1 MPHATLLS
9 DDLLRRLMAV
19 GQVDIV
25 VGVPT
30 LNNAGTIAALLRTID
45 DGLTRHFPRARRV
58 IVGADGGSNDG
69 TPDIV
74 GDPSS
79 GGAGL
84 RTRHQIA
91 AVYRGIPGRASA
103 IRLIFTVADLL
114 QARAVAVVDADVTG
128 CTPDWIGALLD
139 PIAKQSF
146 DLVAP
151 VYGRHPLE
159 GLLVTQLLRPLVR
172 AAYGRQIDEP
182 LLGEFSCS
190 GPLASAALAK
200 DIWDRSPI
208 RDGIELW
215 LTGRAL
221 ISDVRV
227 CQAALGPRTPG
238 SQRARVSL
246 GEVFPLLV
254 GALFASLEEQAG
266 DWLPRTG
273 ADRVAV
279 MGTDPGIPAESAAAA
294 PSQMGATFRDDV
306 RDLGPVLESILAPE
320 TFAALSR
327 LVETDGSDI
336 VSYPDDVWVA
346 SVYDFLLAHHAG
358 VMDRTHIA
366 QALMP
371 LYMGRTA
378 SFLREHAD
386 SPAADAMHAVERLSR
401 QFETRKPYLVERWNR
416 TP

>member
-1 MPHATLLS
+1 
-9 DDLLRRLMAV
+9 
-19 GQVDIV
+19 
-25 VGVPT
+25 
-30 LNNAGTIAALLRTID
+30 
-45 DGLTRHFPRARRV
+45 
-58 IVGADGGSNDG
+58 
-69 TPDIV
+69 
-74 GDPSS
+74 
-79 GGAGL
+79 
-84 RTRHQIA
+84 
-91 AVYRGIPGRASA
+91 
-103 IRLIFTVADLL
+103 
-114 QARAVAVVDADVTG
+114 
-128 CTPDWIGALLD
+128 
-139 PIAKQSF
+139 
-146 DLVAP
+146 
-151 VYGRHPLE
+151 
-159 GLLVTQLLRPLVR
+159 
-172 AAYGRQIDEP
+172 
-182 LLGEFSCS
+182 
-190 GPLASAALAK
+190 
-200 DIWDRSPI
+200 
-208 RDGIELW
+208 
-215 LTGRAL
+215 
-221 ISDVRV
+221 
-227 CQAALGPRTPG
+227 
-238 SQRARVSL
+238 
-246 GEVFPLLV
+246 VFPLLV

-279 MGTDPGIPAESAAAA
+279 MGTDPEIPAESAAAA

-306 RDLGPVLESILAPE
+306 RDLRPVLESILAPE

>member
-1 MPHATLLS
+1 
-9 DDLLRRLMAV
+9 MAV

-25 VGVPT
+25 VGVAT
-30 LNNAGTIAALLRTID
+30 LNNEETIAALLRTID

-58 IVGADGGSNDG
+58 IVGADGGSNDR
-69 TPDIV
+69 TADIV
-74 GDPSS
+74 GDTSFERTRS
-79 GGAGL
+79 GAGL
-84 RTRHQIA
+84 RTRHQVA
-91 AVYRGIPGRASA
+91 AAYRGIPGRASA
-103 IRLIFTVADLL
+103 IRLILTVADLL
-114 QARAVAVVDADVTG
+114 QARAVAVLDADATG

-159 GLLVTQLLRPLVR
+159 GLLVTQLLRPLMR

-208 RDGIELW
+208 RDGIEFW

-254 GALFASLEEQAG
+254 GALFACLDEQAG

-279 MGTDPGIPAESAAAA
+279 MGTDPEIPAESAAAA

-306 RDLGPVLESILAPE
+306 RDLRPVLESILVPE

-327 LVETDGSDI
+327 LVETGASDI

-346 SVYDFLLAHHAG
+346 TVYDFLLAHHAG
-358 VMDRTHIA
+358 VMDRAHIA

-378 SFLREHAD
+378 SFLQEHAGT
-386 SPAADAMHAVERLSR
+386 PAGEAMEAVERLSR
-401 QFETRKPYLVERWNR
+401 QFEHRKPYLVERWTR
-416 TP
+416 TT